1 MAFKFQFQSILDL
14 KIRLEDLKKAKLGEA
29 TEILNSEMEKLDVLV
44 TEKKNQFKLMKE
56 KRDIGFTPK
65 ELISYNNYMERLK
78 KSISIQEKV
87 VEKARENVEKAR
99 IELVNAAKERKMFE
113 TLKEKKMEE
122 YWEEYYR
129 KEQITLDEIASY
141 KYGVGSEKIDGEEE
155 KE

>member
-1 MAFKFQFQSILDL
+1 MAFRFQFQSILDL

-29 TEILNSEMEKLDVLV
+29 TEILNVEMEKLAILIE
-44 TEKKNQFKLMKE
+44 EKKNQFRLMKE
-56 KRDIGFTPK
+56 KSNNGFTPK

-78 KSISIQEKV
+78 KSISIQELV
-87 VEKARENVEKAR
+87 VEKARKAVEKAR
-99 IELVNAAKERKMFE
+99 LELVEAAKERKMFE

-141 KYGVGSEKIDGEEE
+141 RYGAGGEVENGEENE
-155 KE
+155 

>member
-1 MAFKFQFQSILDL
+1 MAFQFQFQSILDI

-29 TEILNSEMEKLDVLV
+29 TEVLNLEMEKLMILV
-44 TEKKNQFKLMKE
+44 NEKKNQFKLMKE
-56 KRDIGFTPK
+56 KSNKGFTPK

-87 VEKARENVEKAR
+87 VEKAREAVEKAR

-129 KEQITLDEIASY
+129 KEQITLDEVASY
-141 KYGVGSEKIDGEEE
+141 RYRVGGEVNGEEE
-155 KE
+155 K